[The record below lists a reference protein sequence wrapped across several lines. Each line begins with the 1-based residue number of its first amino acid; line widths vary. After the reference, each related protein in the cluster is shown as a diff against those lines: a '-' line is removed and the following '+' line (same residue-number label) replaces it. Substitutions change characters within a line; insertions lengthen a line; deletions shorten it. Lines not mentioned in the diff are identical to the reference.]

1 MSNFRNPSPAALE
14 EFNKII
20 EFNCELTGYLV
31 ALFRYL
37 RAKRCKYISQDDI
50 DYMEFLM
57 QLKYDRL
64 YIIDPERTLL
74 EVPNVDDI
82 VWW

>member
-1 MSNFRNPSPAALE
+1 MSKFREPSPAELE
-14 EFNKII
+14 KFKKTI

-37 RAKRCKYISQDDI
+37 RAKRSNYISQDDM
-50 DYMEFLM
+50 DYLEFLM

-64 YIIDPERTLL
+64 YQIDPKRTLL
-74 EVPNVDDI
+74 EVPNVDSI